1 MTPQAL
7 MPPRSRQRGLTL
19 VELMVAIA
27 INLLLVLAATLLYLN
42 TRSTQKAVD
51 EKSAVAETGQFT
63 LALLGRDLTLA
74 AFYPVAASEPATAGQ
89 AAQVGA
95 LMTYDQAAGQMVDA
109 GLLPAAYRHGLMGC
123 DGKLFSAQTH
133 ACVDHTDAAAAG
145 SDSLVVAYFSSDAMG
160 LSTGLRADCTRAD
173 VANDATVARN
183 TLRVGT
189 QPQTAAQVAA
199 GEAALKRENLG
210 LQPAS
215 PLLIINHY
223 FLAPIQLTREGGR
236 TIDSLAL
243 YCRGNGHV
251 TSGTMSASELVRG
264 VEQMVVRYGVRDP
277 AAGFGGVSPHR
288 YLTAAQV
295 SALSPMNLGDAT
307 LNGWQ
312 QVLAVRVCLV
322 VRSTEATASR
332 DASGNVA
339 AITDCHGES
348 MRLTDGGQLRR
359 FERTFSV
366 KNRQGVS
373 TALMGGA

>member
-1 MTPQAL
+1 MTSHVFIA
-7 MPPRSRQRGLTL
+7 PRFRQRGLTL

-42 TRSTQKAVD
+42 TRSVQKAVD
-51 EKSAVAETGQFT
+51 EKSAVSETGQFA
-63 LALLGRDLTLA
+63 LALVGRELTLA
-74 AFYPVAASEPATAGQ
+74 SFYPVAASEPATAGQ

-133 ACVDHTDAAAAG
+133 ACVDHTDAAAVG
-145 SDSLVVAYFSSDAMG
+145 SDSLVVAYFTSDAMG
-160 LSTGLRADCTRAD
+160 LSAGLRADCTRAD
-173 VANDATVARN
+173 VANDASVARN

-189 QPQTAAQVAA
+189 QPQTPEQVAA
-199 GEAALKRENLG
+199 GETAGRRESLG

-223 FLAPIQLTREGGR
+223 FLRPIQLTREGGG
-236 TIDSLAL
+236 TINSLAL
-243 YCRGNGHV
+243 YCRGNGHINN
-251 TSGTMSASELVRG
+251 GTMSSSELVRG

-277 AAGFGGVSPHR
+277 AAGFSGMSPHQ

-295 SALSPMNLGDAT
+295 SVLPSMNLGDVT
-307 LNGWQ
+307 LDGWQ

-332 DASGNVA
+332 DGSGNPV

-348 MRLTDGGQLRR
+348 MSLADRGQLQR

-373 TALMGGA
+373 TAIPGGA